1 MNLRVVNLLVI
12 LLPTIAF
19 AQIEW
24 GGTGIYNFQ
33 SASFGSGARCVLRSQ
48 KKIQIV
54 PQASYFFSF
63 NKVHEWTIG
72 AAIHAQLIKKGK
84 WNGYSI
90 LHSGFNQWLS
100 YQNSSLKNAKLNNW
114 NAEIGAGLSRGR
126 NLKLFLEWRYNVKFK
141 EAHVQLGILFS
152 SLRSTKKKEKCAA
165 YN

>member
-1 MNLRVVNLLVI
+1 M

-19 AQIEW
+19 SQIEW
-24 GGTGIYNFQ
+24 GATGIYNLQ
-33 SASFGSGARCVLRSQ
+33 SESFGSGVRCVLRSQ

-54 PQASYFFSF
+54 PQASYFFAF

-72 AAIHAQLIKKGK
+72 AAINAELLKNGK
-84 WNGYSI
+84 WNVFSI

-126 NLKLFLEWRYNVKFK
+126 SLKIILEWRYNVKFK
-141 EAHVQLGILFS
+141 EAHAQLGVLFS
-152 SLRSTKKKEKCAA
+152 PKGSTKKKEKCAA